1 MLSYDAL
8 NAEVSF
14 TLHIEARRGTS
25 DLSWETIRVVHLHET
40 SEIKKKATNYEQ
52 N

>member
-1 MLSYDAL
+1 VKERGVFFTVFKRIILPAEETMLSYDAL

-25 DLSWETIRVVHLHET
+25 DLS
-40 SEIKKKATNYEQ
+40 
-52 N
+52 